1 MPKFV
6 NPRNLPYAGA
16 IVQAIL
22 FSIAGN
28 EYFPAFGWLV
38 GLGVGAVVNYSI
50 ALASSRI
57 SDIAKSR
64 KPLAVV
70 GLVAMLCLSP
80 VTITLSLYYPASIY
94 AGIAWALCVDVSIV
108 LAGAIAGKS
117 LLPAETPQKSAP
129 AKQAKTKSARPSF
142 VCRNAGAGCEK
153 AFASQNAANAHGRT
167 CKFKPTI
174 SMPIEITQEIKR

>member
-1 MPKFV
+1 MKLLSPKH
-6 NPRNLPYAGA
+6 LPYFGA

-22 FSIAGN
+22 FAIAGN
-28 EYFPAFGWLV
+28 EYFPVAGWLV

-57 SDIAKSR
+57 NDIAKNR
-64 KPLAVV
+64 KPLAF
-70 GLVAMLCLSP
+70 LALALLFCLSP
-80 VTITLSLYYPASIY
+80 VIICSTLGWTMATFSWSVACDLSI
-94 AGIAWALCVDVSIV
+94 I
-108 LAGAIAGKS
+108 LAGSISGKS
-117 LLPAETPQKSAP
+117 LLPAEAPQKSAP
-129 AKQAKTKSARPSF
+129 AKQAKTKSARTSF